1 MLRQAIIEQWQE
13 RFTED
18 DPRYADRKI
27 KKVEECNNLNE
38 LLYHCMN
45 IDIDGHH
52 LIADKIRMTHRDFA
66 FFLSAFRAMDQGHI
80 FEGGEDG
87 FYYREN
93 IAVKNGKKIYDY
105 VYPDETVIRYES
117 V

>member
-1 MLRQAIIEQWQE
+1 MLQQAITEQWQE
-13 RFTED
+13 RFREK
-18 DPRYADRKI
+18 DPSYTQRKI
-27 KKVEECNNLNE
+27 NKVEECNDIGE

-45 IDIDGHH
+45 IDLDGHH
-52 LIADKIRMTHRDFA
+52 LIADKIKMSHRDFA

-87 FYYREN
+87 FYYIEN
-93 IAVKNGKKIYDY
+93 ISVENGKKIYDY
-105 VYPDETVIRYES
+105 IYPDGTEVRYES